1 MMLEAG
7 LVGSRFIHFTCTFV
21 LFGGALFGLY
31 SGLPGIRSERLVR
44 LLPAILFAAVIGSF
58 LSGLAWF
65 LFTVGNM
72 SESLVDA
79 LDLETQWSVLS
90 DTGFGRVW
98 AARAVVTLA
107 IIAMSWP
114 SGASIVSRRLSILL
128 PVLAAILLASLA
140 GFGHTQVDE
149 GVPAIVHVT
158 SDAVHLLAA
167 GAWLGGLLPLG
178 MVVASCRTKQLSN
191 DDAVYVLSRFSGMAY
206 LAVAALLASGAING
220 FFLIGSW
227 SALVGTSYG
236 ELLLSKLGLFGLML
250 CLAASNRFWL
260 VPALAKAPTAGESD
274 LVLKQL
280 GRHILA
286 EQVLGILVVG
296 IVSLLGTLSPAIQGL

>member
-7 LVGSRFIHFTCTFV
+7 LVGARFIHFTCTIV

-44 LLPAILFAAVIGSF
+44 LLPAVLFAAAIGSF

-72 SESLVDA
+72 SGSLADA
-79 LDLETQWSVLS
+79 LDLGTQWSVLS
-90 DTGFGRVW
+90 DTGFGQVW
-98 AARAVVTLA
+98 AARVVVMLL
-107 IIAMSWP
+107 IVVLVGLRGP
-114 SGASIVSRRLSILL
+114 SILGRRLGILFA
-128 PVLAAILLASLA
+128 VLAAFLLASLA
-140 GFGHTQVDE
+140 GVGHTQVNE

-178 MVVASCRTKQLSN
+178 MVVASCRTKQPSY
-191 DDAVYVLSRFSGMAY
+191 DDAVFVLSRFSGMAY
-206 LAVAALLASGAING
+206 LAVAALVASGAING
-220 FFLIGSW
+220 FLLVGSL

-236 ELLLSKLGLFGLML
+236 ELLLSKLGLLGLML

-274 LVLKQL
+274 LMLARL
-280 GRHILA
+280 RRHILA
-286 EQVLGILVVG
+286 EQILGVLITG
-296 IVSLLGTLSPAIQGL
+296 IVSLLGTLAPTIQGS